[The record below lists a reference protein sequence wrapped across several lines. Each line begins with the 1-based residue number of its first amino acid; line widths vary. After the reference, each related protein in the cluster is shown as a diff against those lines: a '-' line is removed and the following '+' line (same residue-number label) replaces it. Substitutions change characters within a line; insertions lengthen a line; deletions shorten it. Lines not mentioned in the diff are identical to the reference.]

1 MRYEVCVTSVDG
13 VRSALSAG
21 ADRVELCADL
31 SVGGVTPSSDTVAAA
46 VEAAGRLPVH
56 VLIRPRAGD
65 FVYSR
70 DEVAA
75 MLRSIDTARRLGAA
89 GLVLGALTPAGQVDL
104 PTCQLL
110 VAAARP
116 ASVTFHRAF
125 DETAD
130 PLAALSSVLA
140 LGADRL
146 LTSGGAAT
154 ALDGAD
160 VIAELVRRSSGQLI
174 VMAGGGVTPATA
186 RAIVT
191 RTGVPELHFSARPRP
206 DLSSAPIAAP
216 SVGPSAS
223 TTGPSYTSSPTSP
236 TSSLTERIRAT
247 MRAAAAD

>member
-13 VRSALSAG
+13 VRSAVSAG

-31 SVGGVTPSSDTVAAA
+31 SVGGVTPAADTTAAA
-46 VEAAGRLPVH
+46 IAAAAGRLPVH

-65 FVYSR
+65 FVYSP
-70 DEVAA
+70 DEVAG

-104 PTCQLL
+104 PACELL

-125 DETAD
+125 DESAD

-186 RAIVT
+186 RTIVT
-191 RTGVPELHFSARPRP
+191 RAGVPELHFSATFA
-206 DLSSAPIAAP
+206 D
-216 SVGPSAS
+216 PSA
-223 TTGPSYTSSPTSP
+223 
-236 TSSLTERIRAT
+236 SLTERIKAI
-247 MRAAAAD
+247 MRAAAP

>member
-1 MRYEVCVTSVDG
+1 VRYEVCVTSVDG

-31 SVGGVTPSSDTVAAA
+31 SVGGVTPDPATTAAA
-46 VEAAGRLPVH
+46 VEAAAGRLPVH
-56 VLIRPRAGD
+56 VLIRPRAGH
-65 FVYSR
+65 FVYSP
-70 DEVAA
+70 DEVAV
-75 MLRSIDTARRLGAA
+75 MLRSIETARRLGAA

-104 PTCQLL
+104 PVCQRL

-130 PLAALSSVLA
+130 PLAALSSVLS
-140 LGADRL
+140 LGVDRL
-146 LTSGGAAT
+146 LTSGSAPT

-174 VMAGGGVTPATA
+174 VMAGGGVTPANA

-191 RTGVPELHFSARPRP
+191 RSGAPELHFSARPRP
-206 DLSSAPIAAP
+206 GFLSPSTTAP
-216 SVGPSAS
+216 SAGPS
-223 TTGPSYTSSPTSP
+223 SP
-236 TSSLTERIRAT
+236 LAQRIRAI
-247 MRAAAAD
+247 MRAAAAG